1 MIKTPLDKIV
11 LCIFSFIILLSINL
25 NFYNLENPFD
35 GIASFKSKIKF
46 IRSTLPL
53 FLIFVCLL
61 LLYKIKF
68 IHKKKLENNY
78 YFKIYL
84 TYIFFQLVGFY
95 FSDFNKYQNLFYLY
109 LLFSSLVFFYYL
121 YQFELKIIKQ
131 IYYLFFSLFLII
143 FFIFFLNY
151 FILYLANDNIN
162 FYTQFPDVY
171 FNPYLYENLQL
182 PINPSEFK
190 ECIDCKDTIYKTSI
204 LGEIPPRSS
213 GLSRIAVILTIFLSL
228 YLIFKK
234 KFKILLFALII
245 FINFSIFLMQSRISI
260 YFLAIF
266 YIFLKIYFVEFKL
279 KHILTFLIFPF
290 VLFVSCE
297 TFFKK
302 KNYFNILQI
311 FKHEKLKVEINNNN
325 IKSDS
330 LRLLNSTST
339 GRLDIWKNI
348 INNTKDRWIIG
359 NGPQADRMI
368 KKTKREANEVAVGKQ
383 SASSAIIYTY
393 ASSGILGVI
402 LLFYFYFRISKTIFK
417 NLFVKINTQR
427 NYLKIISIFVIIYL
441 LLRSLVESSI
451 AVTGIDYILISLNV
465 VLLNKIEKKHI

>member
-1 MIKTPLDKIV
+1 MIKTPLDKI
-11 LCIFSFIILLSINL
+11 LLYLFSFIVLLSINL

-35 GIASFKSKIKF
+35 EITSFKTKVKF
-46 IRSTLPL
+46 VRSILPL
-53 FLIFVCLL
+53 FLIFICIIF
-61 LLYKIKF
+61 LYKIKF
-68 IHKKKLENNY
+68 KDKKKLENNY

-109 LLFSSLVFFYYL
+109 LLLSSLIFFYYL

-143 FFIFFLNY
+143 FFIFFTNY
-151 FILYLANDNIN
+151 FSLYLTNDNIN

-182 PINPSEFK
+182 PINSSEFK
-190 ECIDCKDTIYKTSI
+190 ECVNCENTIYKTSI

-213 GLSRIAVILTIFLSL
+213 GLSRIAVVLTIFLSF
-228 YLIFKK
+228 YFIFKK
-234 KFKILLFALII
+234 KFKILLLVLII

-260 YFLAIF
+260 YFLVTF
-266 YIFLKIYFVEFKL
+266 YIFLNIYFVTFKL
-279 KHILTFLIFPF
+279 KHTLTFLIIPF
-290 VLFVSCE
+290 ILFISCE

-302 KNYFNILQI
+302 KNYFNISQI
-311 FKHEKLKVEINNNN
+311 FKHESLKIEINNDN
-325 IKSDS
+325 ITNDS

-339 GRLDIWKNI
+339 GRFEIWKNI
-348 INNTKDRWIIG
+348 INNTQDKWIIG

-368 KKTKREANEVAVGKQ
+368 KKIKMEKNEVAVGKQ

-402 LLFYFYFRISKTIFK
+402 LLFYFYYRISKTIFK
-417 NLFVKINTQR
+417 NLFIKINTSR
-427 NYLKIISIFVIIYL
+427 NYLKTTSIFIIIYL
-441 LLRSLVESSI
+441 LFRSLVESSI
-451 AVTGIDYILISLNV
+451 AVIGIDYILISLNV
-465 VLLNKIEKKHI
+465 ILLYKIQKVHS